1 MSQPLDIV
9 FAGTPEFAV
18 PALEAL
24 LGSGHRV
31 VAVYTQ
37 PDRPAGRGRKPRPSP
52 VKQRALQAGLTV
64 HQPDTLRDPAEQER
78 LAALKPDVMVV
89 VAYGLLLPRA
99 VLDIPRLGCVNIHA
113 SLLPRWRGAAPIQR
127 ALLAGDS
134 RSGVTLM
141 QMEAGLDTGPM
152 LARESCEISGEDNA
166 QDLHDRL
173 AAMGARMLVPT
184 LERLAA
190 GELRAERQDDAA
202 GTYAAKLD
210 KAEAELDWT
219 RPAAELERAVR
230 AFNPFPVAQTRL
242 AGQVLR
248 VRQARALPDEA
259 SAAPGNVVASSPGGV
274 DVATGD
280 GVLRLLNLQLPGGR
294 PMDVAAFLNGRSLP
308 PGTRLGD

>member
-1 MSQPLDIV
+1 MSQSLDIV
-9 FAGTPEFAV
+9 FAGTPDFAV

-24 LGSGHRV
+24 LDSGHRV

-52 VKQRALQAGLTV
+52 VKQRALEAGLTV
-64 HQPDTLRDPAEQER
+64 QQPDTLRDPTEQER

-152 LARESCEISGEDNA
+152 LVRESCEISAEDSA

-173 AAMGARMLVPT
+173 AALGARMLVPA

-190 GELRAERQDDAA
+190 GELRPERQDDAA
-202 GTYAAKLD
+202 ATYAAKLD

-219 RPAAELERAVR
+219 RPASELERAVR
-230 AFNPFPVAQTRL
+230 AFNPFPVAQTHL
-242 AGQVLR
+242 GGQVLR
-248 VRQARALPDEA
+248 VRRARAVPAEA
-259 SAAPGNVVASSPGGV
+259 NAAPGTVVASSPGGV
-274 DVATGD
+274 DVATGE
-280 GVLRLLNLQLPGGR
+280 GVLRLLDLQLPGGR

-308 PGTRLGD
+308 PGTWLGD